1 MSQWLKAGPKCVDLS
16 CIPRTCM
23 FEGEK
28 TLTNCL
34 LTFAN
39 MHVHTPHTHKHK
51 KNKYFL
57 TIITHVCLQSSLSLI
72 SEKLMLGWQNK
83 RQEGKWITTQ
93 DVKSLVVRLDE
104 SKGWKSTILSLH
116 FHHFCKRSYNL
127 PSASSISVPWLYPTP
142 YSLWALVTSISGF
155 DHVNIL
161 CRLQPRSF
169 SF

>member
-51 KNKYFL
+51 KNFKYFL

-83 RQEGKWITTQ
+83 RQEGK
-93 DVKSLVVRLDE
+93 
-104 SKGWKSTILSLH
+104 
-116 FHHFCKRSYNL
+116 
-127 PSASSISVPWLYPTP
+127 
-142 YSLWALVTSISGF
+142 
-155 DHVNIL
+155 
-161 CRLQPRSF
+161 
-169 SF
+169 